1 MSAILPGATIGIIGG
16 GQLARMMVLEARRM
30 GYRVCVLSPDP
41 SAPAVSLAD
50 SWIRGNIDDV
60 AAGERFA
67 HSVDVITVDTEHV
80 PASLLAQLELLR
92 PVRPSPQ
99 VLRTVQDR
107 HAQRLFLD
115 AVDAPQPVC
124 VAVDSLRE
132 LFHEADRVGFPCV
145 LKSRHA
151 GYDGKGQTVVRERGE
166 LASAWANVGSTAAM
180 LEELIDF
187 DFEIS
192 VLLARNPGGEVR
204 FFPIAHNVHRHHV
217 LHATMAPARI
227 DTAVEHEAK
236 RIANRIAN
244 ALDHV
249 GMMAVEMFVVDGT
262 RLLVNEIAPRP
273 HNSGHYTFGA
283 CVTSQFEQH
292 IRAVVDLPL
301 GDPSLSRPAVMVNL
315 FGDLWTDG
323 VPDWTPVLSKPEVR
337 LHLYGKVEPRP
348 GRKMGHV
355 LVLDPD
361 PYRGLRTGEALLD
374 GLRARCAD
382 GPKSEIENSTCAS

>member
-115 AVDAPQPVC
+115 AIDAPQPVC

-132 LFHEADRVGFPCV
+132 LSHEADRIGFPCV

-151 GYDGKGQTVVRERGE
+151 GYDGKGQTVVREQGE

-192 VLLARNPGGEVR
+192 VLLARNPRGEVR

>member
-115 AVDAPQPVC
+115 AIDAPQPVC

-132 LFHEADRVGFPCV
+132 LSHEADRIGFPCV

-151 GYDGKGQTVVRERGE
+151 GYDGKGQTVVREQGE
-166 LASAWANVGSTAAM
+166 LASAWTNVGSTAAM

-192 VLLARNPGGEVR
+192 VLLARNPRGEVR